1 MTREE
6 AKKLV
11 SELTTEQKEKLYA
24 LLLSIKGDTGDHKD
38 DNGRIL

>member
-1 MTREE
+1 MTKEE

-24 LLLSIKGDTGDHKD
+24 LLVSLKSETLESK
-38 DNGRIL
+38 